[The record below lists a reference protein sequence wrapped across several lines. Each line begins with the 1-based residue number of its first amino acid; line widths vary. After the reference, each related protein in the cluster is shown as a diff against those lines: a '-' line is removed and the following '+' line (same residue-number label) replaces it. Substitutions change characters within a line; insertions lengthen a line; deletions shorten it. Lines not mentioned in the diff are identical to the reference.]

1 MDSIA
6 RGVVTYESLVDGQ
19 GCANAVFNL
28 DNQAEE
34 GDNADEDRRSGV
46 WRSGGR
52 WFGGRW

>member
-19 GCANAVFNL
+19 GCANAGFNL

-34 GDNADEDRRSGV
+34 KDNADKDRIGRVWQSSG
-46 WRSGGR
+46 R
-52 WFGGRW
+52 